1 MNTRSGRPRGKL
13 LPSNPPSSENSIFR
27 DSSSSL
33 ASSLSSRS
41 SSASSSASASE
52 SSASTV
58 VHHDDQANSER
69 EQLEP
74 LPPTP
79 PQAKPTPSPAI
90 TKAKL
95 LAQELKS
102 TDVDP
107 SILLLSQLFEN
118 RSVSSHQPPPT
129 YAYSNPTDSLVKSIG
144 WLEQG
149 EDLFVFLNRFEY
161 GMKSN
166 SVPPCDWVHILPKLL
181 LAFTRKLILIVF
193 LTQPL
198 ISV

>member
-13 LPSNPPSSENSIFR
+13 LPSNPPSSEDSIFS

-33 ASSLSSRS
+33 ASPLSSRS
-41 SSASSSASASE
+41 SSASSSACE

-74 LPPTP
+74 LPSTP
-79 PQAKPTPSPAI
+79 PRAKPTPSPAI

-107 SILLLSQLFEN
+107 STLLLSHFFEN
-118 RSVSSHQPPPT
+118 
-129 YAYSNPTDSLVKSIG
+129 
-144 WLEQG
+144 
-149 EDLFVFLNRFEY
+149 
-161 GMKSN
+161 
-166 SVPPCDWVHILPKLL
+166 
-181 LAFTRKLILIVF
+181 
-193 LTQPL
+193 
-198 ISV
+198 

>member
-1 MNTRSGRPRGKL
+1 MDTRGKL
-13 LPSNPPSSENSIFR
+13 LPSNPPSSEDSIFS

-33 ASSLSSRS
+33 ASPLYSRS
-41 SSASSSASASE
+41 SSASASSSACE

-74 LPPTP
+74 LLSTP
-79 PQAKPTPSPAI
+79 PRAKPTPSPAI

-107 SILLLSQLFEN
+107 SILLLSHFFEN
-118 RSVSSHQPPPT
+118 QSVCSHQHPPT
-129 YAYSNPTDSLVKSIG
+129 YAYSNSTDSLVKSIG

-149 EDLFVFLNRFEY
+149 EDLFVL
-161 GMKSN
+161 
-166 SVPPCDWVHILPKLL
+166 
-181 LAFTRKLILIVF
+181 
-193 LTQPL
+193 PL
-198 ISV
+198 ISA